1 MLKFFSISLFVV
13 FVDQASKIYIKL
25 FFDYYSSVS
34 ILGDFLRFTY
44 IENPGIVFGLD
55 VGNIIY
61 YLISFLSLCIIFY
74 ILSLI
79 KTLYTDQ
86 KNNIVA
92 LISFSLILGGA
103 IGNLIDRGFTLF
115 NLFDYRGVIDFIDL
129 GITGIYR
136 WPYIFNV
143 ADMSVTIGII
153 IFIISTYLHNNQEA
167 NNNEVN

>member
-1 MLKFFSISLFVV
+1 MNRILVALIVV
-13 FVDQASKIYIKL
+13 VADQLSKLAIKSGE
-25 FFDYYSSVS
+25 FHGVS
-34 ILGDFLRFTY
+34 QVFLGDFVRLTFL
-44 IENPGIVFGLD
+44 ENPGLAFGVS
-55 VGNIIY
+55 VGGFGWLLFLVTIFITAYIIY
-61 YLISFLSLCIIFY
+61 YLFSDAILITGERLSLNF
-74 ILSLI
+74 
-79 KTLYTDQ
+79 
-86 KNNIVA
+86 
-92 LISFSLILGGA
+92 ILGGA

>member
-1 MLKFFSISLFVV
+1 MKRILVALIVIVADQLSKLAIKSSELYGVSQV
-13 FVDQASKIYIKL
+13 F
-25 FFDYYSSVS
+25 
-34 ILGDFLRFTY
+34 LGDFVRLTFL
-44 IENPGIVFGLD
+44 ENPGLAFGVS
-55 VGNIIY
+55 VGGFGWLLFLVTIFITAYIIY
-61 YLISFLSLCIIFY
+61 YLFSDDILITGERLSLNF
-74 ILSLI
+74 
-79 KTLYTDQ
+79 
-86 KNNIVA
+86 
-92 LISFSLILGGA
+92 ILGGA

-167 NNNEVN
+167 NNHEVN